1 MPHGLEPGDEHFAL
15 AVLVLQ
21 NKYFGP
27 FPEKFFQ
34 LLDDEG
40 AAILRYVLDQC
51 GEETQLF
58 PMADSEKIDPD
69 DKDFICYLM
78 KPDPRDRPSAIEA
91 LMHPWLKSV

>member
-1 MPHGLEPGDEHFAL
+1 MPHGLEPRDEHFAL

-58 PMADSEKIDPD
+58 SMVDSEKIDPD

-78 KPDPRDRPSAIEA
+78 KPDPRDRPSAIQA